1 MTDVLESIGKDM
13 EVDAEIVITGYKS
26 GLCLAL
32 LENGK
37 TAELHTLD
45 RSEVHVGSIYVGKVQ
60 NVVKNI
66 NAAFVDFGCG
76 VNGYLPLEKADH
88 FIFTSRSSAK
98 RISTGD
104 ELIVQVEREA
114 VKTKLPVLTGAIS
127 ISGRYAVVLLAD
139 QGISISKKIN
149 DAGARSR
156 LKAIAQEALETES
169 VAEAKPVIEAEP
181 AAERG
186 AVADDKSSIGLIV
199 RTNAEEADE
208 DAVRKELGFLIRQA
222 VDIMKHA
229 PYCTCFSCLY
239 HCGHPF
245 VSLIRDYPLIHSLK
259 VVTDDR
265 EMYDLIHMELA
276 DVSLRFYEDDNLS
289 LFSLY
294 SLKTAFDRAL
304 SKRVWLKSGGYLV
317 LEPTEALTVIDV
329 NSGGNVNKMNKELLI
344 YKTNMEAAKEIAAQL
359 RLRNYSGIIIIDFID
374 MQDRGNAE
382 QLYAFFRKELERDRI
397 QTILVD
403 VTRLSLAEVT
413 RKRIRRPLH
422 EAAALMQ

>member
-1 MTDVLESIGKDM
+1 M
-13 EVDAEIVITGYKS
+13 
-26 GLCLAL
+26 
-32 LENGK
+32 
-37 TAELHTLD
+37 
-45 RSEVHVGSIYVGKVQ
+45 
-60 NVVKNI
+60 
-66 NAAFVDFGCG
+66 
-76 VNGYLPLEKADH
+76 
-88 FIFTSRSSAK
+88 
-98 RISTGD
+98 
-104 ELIVQVEREA
+104 
-114 VKTKLPVLTGAIS
+114 KTKLPVLTGAIS

-181 AAERG
+181 SAERG
-186 AVADDKSSIGLIV
+186 AVAEDKSSIGLIV

-208 DAVRKELGFLIRQA
+208 DAVRKELGLLIRQA

-229 PYCTCFSCLY
+229 PYRTCFSCLY